1 MKKIGIII
9 GYTIS
14 VAFFLLF
21 FMDVLNM
28 SLDGINIFLVLL
40 IGVLVAGIFHAIFAD
55 INKKEEAAEQKRQ
68 DEIYAAAERNF
79 RGCSYDSPCETATGH
94 ENLHD
99 TDDDCPDSDDFDD
112 DEDIDYE
119 DDDSDDFD
127 EDDEDDFDDDFDE
140 DFDEDDDDDSRGS
153 RRRRRQ
159 TLGDA
164 ARDGFRQGIGYGI
177 AKSIIN

>member
-94 ENLHD
+94 EDLHD
-99 TDDDCPDSDDFDD
+99 TDDDCPDSDDFDND
-112 DEDIDYE
+112 DL
-119 DDDSDDFD
+119 DDFD
-127 EDDEDDFDDDFDE
+127 EDDYEDDFDE
-140 DFDEDDDDDSRGS
+140 DDDEDFDEDDDDDFDDDDDSRGS

-164 ARDGFRQGIGYGI
+164 AREGFRQGIGYGI
-177 AKSIIN
+177 AKSMIN